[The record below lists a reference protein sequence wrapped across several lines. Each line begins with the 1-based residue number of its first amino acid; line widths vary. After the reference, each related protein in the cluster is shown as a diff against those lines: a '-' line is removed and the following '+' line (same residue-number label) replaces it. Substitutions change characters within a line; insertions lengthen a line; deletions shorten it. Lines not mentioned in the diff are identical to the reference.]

1 MTARF
6 AQIVGFLLI
15 ALGSTTPV
23 SAGWWEGCTDAADRC
38 FGSIARDYKRRQC
51 WPEPF
56 TVPDRVAARA
66 PLVTMVSNG
75 WRRQN
80 MLGELHFEPATGQ
93 LTEAGRLKVRWIVTE
108 APQPHRIVYV
118 HTADSNEETAARIA
132 AVKQLVVRYAPP
144 GEMLPV
150 LPTSISDE
158 GWPAD
163 QVDLIGRKFQASTP
177 PPRLPA
183 KTDSGGGSGS
193 GSGGGN

>member
-1 MTARF
+1 
-6 AQIVGFLLI
+6 LI
-15 ALGSTTPV
+15 TLGSTAPV
-23 SAGWWEGCTDAADRC
+23 LAGWWEGCANAADRC
-38 FGSIARDYKRRQC
+38 FGSIARDIKRRQC

-56 TVPDRVAARA
+56 TEPDRVAARA
-66 PLVTMVSNG
+66 PMVTMVSNG
-75 WRRQN
+75 WRLQN
-80 MLGELHFEPATGQ
+80 MLGEFHFEANTGL

-108 APQPHRIVYV
+108 APQQHRIVYV
-118 HTADSNEETAARIA
+118 HAADSNEETAARID
-132 AVKQLVVRYAPP
+132 AVQQLGVRYAPP

-183 KTDSGGGSGS
+183 KTDSGGSGG
-193 GSGGGN
+193 GSGGVN